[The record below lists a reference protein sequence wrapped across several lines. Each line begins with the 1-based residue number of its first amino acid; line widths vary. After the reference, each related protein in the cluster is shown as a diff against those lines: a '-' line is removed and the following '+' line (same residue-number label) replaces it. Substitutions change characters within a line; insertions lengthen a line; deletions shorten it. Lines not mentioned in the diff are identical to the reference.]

1 MGRNLA
7 LVVASPVLWILHGIC
22 PGLGNWSCGK
32 LCPLSGDG
40 FCFGGKD
47 RLMKK
52 LSIFA
57 YIIPLFADQAVAA
70 PAVDSSALIIKT
82 ESLLKLSEQNIAWAQ
97 HLLQLNTGFI
107 SVIALS
113 FVSIVIYIIKQMKD
127 IHREQRIN
135 EEKIKQINELA
146 SQMVRINSEISQV
159 KSDMRDA
166 TLANRAKTT
175 TDDDIAKFIRDALRR
190 EPNIDWVN
198 FLKNLMWK
206 ENVGLEQLRPAAEDA
221 DLQQKIKKAY
231 NDEFPTD
238 FLNDRRAVEWAYKIK
253 VKGLL
258 LTALLLKEHSEKEA
272 TNSLYRSFLG
282 QLPKWRDKGGKQ

>member
-1 MGRNLA
+1 
-7 LVVASPVLWILHGIC
+7 
-22 PGLGNWSCGK
+22 
-32 LCPLSGDG
+32 
-40 FCFGGKD
+40 
-47 RLMKK
+47 MKK